1 MQKSSYK
8 ILTIVGA
15 RPHFIK
21 AVSVSQAIRKAAGV
35 EEVMLHT
42 GQHYDYQMSEAFF
55 EELDL
60 PKPKYNLEVGSTSPL
75 QQMGKILLGLDKIF
89 ETEKPDLIIV
99 YGDTNSTA
107 AGAIAAAKSNI
118 PLAHIEA
125 GLREHDKRIPE
136 EVNKLLCDA
145 VADLYFC
152 PTQTGVNNL
161 KAAGVEQGVH
171 LVGDVGI
178 DLIHANSDLIQRAIP
193 ILKQHKLTPGNY
205 FFMTCHRQA
214 NTDDPALLSE
224 ILSSLQALEMPI
236 LFAAHPRTRKAIE
249 AFGLQEFLAADHIKA
264 CAPLGFW
271 ETQALVKNA
280 KMVLTD
286 SGGIIK
292 EAYYHKVP
300 AVILD
305 TQSEWVETIEEGW
318 NYLAGPDKQK
328 ILQRVHTFE
337 LPKVHSNCL
346 GDGTASEQI
355 VSIIKEYLD
364 AEE

>member
-1 MQKSSYK
+1 M
-8 ILTIVGA
+8 TIVGA

-21 AVSVSQAIRKAAGV
+21 AVSVSQAIRNKEGV

-42 GQHYDYQMSEAFF
+42 GQHYDYQLSEAFF

-75 QQMGKILLGLDKIF
+75 KQMGKILIGLDKIF

-161 KAAGVEQGVH
+161 QAAGVKHGVH

-178 DLIHANSDLIQRAIP
+178 DLIHANANLIQRAMP
-193 ILKQHKLTPGNY
+193 ILKQFNLTPGDY
-205 FFMTCHRQA
+205 YFMTCHRQA
-214 NTDDPALLSE
+214 NTEDPTLLTE
-224 ILSSLQALEMPI
+224 ILTALQELDRPI
-236 LFAAHPRTRKAIE
+236 LFSAHPRTRKAID
-249 AFGLQEFLAADHIKA
+249 AYGLQELLAADHIKA
-264 CAPLGFW
+264 CEPLGFW
-271 ETQALVKNA
+271 ETQTLVKNA

-305 TQSEWVETIEEGW
+305 TQSEWVETIDEGW
-318 NYLAGPDKQK
+318 NYLAGPNKQK

-337 LPKVHSNCL
+337 RPKQHSNCL
-346 GDGTASEQI
+346 GDGTASKQI